1 MIRAFNW
8 KYFSFYGGTIIFVVL
23 LFKSVTTYGE
33 NNLKA
38 PPKVSGNYQLTS
50 SELPDCLRS
59 ENLTLAIEQS
69 GRYIAGELSLSP
81 QTIATPEKVSPVVE
95 SSSEKPGT
103 TKEKQET
110 KENIILSGLMLSQ
123 PFTLS
128 GKTVLL
134 GSCSVAASPK
144 EIDLQLQFQD
154 KNLSGQL
161 HWSDLVINFTA
172 QKLEPTNG
180 VTK

>member
-1 MIRAFNW
+1 MNH
-8 KYFSFYGGTIIFVVL
+8 FSPKSLAFYGTMIGSVL
-23 LFKSVTTYGE
+23 VLFNIVSAYGE
-33 NNLKA
+33 ANLKA

-50 SELPDCLRS
+50 SDLPDCLRS

-81 QTIATPEKVSPVVE
+81 QTIATPENASPGVE
-95 SSSEKPGT
+95 SSPEKKG
-103 TKEKQET
+103 T
-110 KENIILSGLMLSQ
+110 KENIVLSGLMLSQ

-128 GKTVLL
+128 GKTALL
-134 GSCSVAASPK
+134 GPCPAATSLE
-144 EIDLQLQFQD
+144 EIHLQLQFQD

-161 HWSDLVINFTA
+161 HWSELAINFTA

-180 VTK
+180 VSK

>member
-1 MIRAFNW
+1 MNH
-8 KYFSFYGGTIIFVVL
+8 FSPKSLAFYGTMIGSVL
-23 LFKSVTTYGE
+23 VLFNIVSAYGE
-33 NNLKA
+33 ANLKA

-50 SELPDCLRS
+50 SDPPDCLRS

-69 GRYIAGELSLSP
+69 GPYIAGELSLSP
-81 QTIATPEKVSPVVE
+81 QTIATPEKASSVVE
-95 SSSEKPGT
+95 SSPEKP
-103 TKEKQET
+103 KI
-110 KENIILSGLMLSQ
+110 KENIVLNGLMRSQ

-128 GKTVLL
+128 GKATLL
-134 GSCSVAASPK
+134 GSCPAAASPK
-144 EIDLQLQFQD
+144 EIALQLQFQD
-154 KNLSGQL
+154 KNLFGQL

>member
-50 SELPDCLRS
+50 SNLPNCLRS
-59 ENLTLAIEQS
+59 ENLTLAIDQS

-81 QTIATPEKVSPVVE
+81 QTIAPPENASPGVE
-95 SSSEKPGT
+95 SSSEKKG
-103 TKEKQET
+103 T

-128 GKTVLL
+128 GKTALF
-134 GSCSVAASPK
+134 GPCPIADSPK

-154 KNLSGQL
+154 KNLIGQL
-161 HWSDLVINFTA
+161 HWSNIAINFTA

-180 VTK
+180 VPK

>member
-50 SELPDCLRS
+50 SALPDCLRS

-81 QTIATPEKVSPVVE
+81 QTISTPEKASPVVE
-95 SSSEKPGT
+95 SSPEKPG
-103 TKEKQET
+103 T
-110 KENIILSGLMLSQ
+110 KENIILRGLMLSQ
-123 PFTLS
+123 PFTLL
-128 GKTVLL
+128 GKTALL
-134 GSCSVAASPK
+134 GPCPAATSPK
-144 EIDLQLQFQD
+144 EIHLQLQFQD

-161 HWSDLVINFTA
+161 HWSELAINFTA
-172 QKLEPTNG
+172 QKLEPTNE

>member
-1 MIRAFNW
+1 MNH
-8 KYFSFYGGTIIFVVL
+8 FSPKSLAFYGTMIGSVL
-23 LFKSVTTYGE
+23 VLFNIVSAYGE
-33 NNLKA
+33 ANLKA

-50 SELPDCLRS
+50 SDLPDCLIS

-69 GRYIAGELSLSP
+69 GRYIAGELSLSS

-103 TKEKQET
+103 TEEKQET

-128 GKTVLL
+128 GKTALL